1 MQKIILDKESKT
13 RGTDKAFLES
23 KHDFFWLHIILF
35 YIIEIVHVFF
45 QIMQCHIKKYVIG
58 SKLYDMKESYNVNIN
73 IIYYLFHP
81 RNVCSQ
87 QKSQNFKN
95 QFQIPTLY

>member
-1 MQKIILDKESKT
+1 M
-13 RGTDKAFLES
+13 F
-23 KHDFFWLHIILF
+23 
-35 YIIEIVHVFF
+35 FF

-95 QFQIPTLY
+95 QFQIPNFILMGIKQSNYPSHEYTYSNSQA